1 MYVER
6 VPNRTSPPAVL
17 LRESTREGDKIR
29 KRTLANLSHWPEE
42 QVATLRRV
50 LKGERLVGLEDSLE
64 IVRSLPH
71 GHVAAV
77 LGTLQQL
84 KLDQMLDQSGSR
96 QRDLVVAMIVA
107 RILDPQSK
115 LATARGLK
123 AE

>member
-17 LRESTREGDKIR
+17 LRESVREGNKTR
-29 KRTLANLSHWPEE
+29 KRTLASLSHWPEE

-50 LKGERLVGLEDSLE
+50 LKGEKLVHPNDALE

-77 LGTLQQL
+77 LGTMRELGVPEL
-84 KLDQMLDQSGSR
+84 IDRGPSR
-96 QRDLVVAMIVA
+96 FMHALVRA
-107 RILDPQSK
+107 RIPYLPVHVDD
-115 LATARGLK
+115 LATT
-123 AE
+123 